1 MLGQRRNMTTEH
13 LESDFERAEYL
24 QNMLIAQATS
34 GTADNM
40 DYGEL
45 RLHFLEKPDTKDL
58 VPRFVRTNRDLSQ
71 FWQFIKYKFAHYH
84 ERRQFIW
91 HEFTPLLEFLEKG
104 GAVPCAKELSGVL
117 AHFNAENVHA
127 AWAKANER
135 KGSDPEGA
143 VTAARMLLETV
154 FKHLLDELGAEYGSQ
169 PDLPELYSLVAK
181 KMKLSP
187 SQHTEKAFKQI
198 LGGCSSVIEGLGSLR
213 NKLGDAHGQ
222 GKLCVRPSPRHAG
235 LAVNIAGAM
244 AMFLVETWEARKTDL
259 TTV

>member
-71 FWQFIKYKFAHYH
+71 FWQFIKSKFTHYH

-104 GAVPCAKELSGVL
+104 GAVPCAKEMSEVL

-143 VTAARMLLETV
+143 VTAARTLLETV
-154 FKHLLDELGAEYGSQ
+154 CKHLLDELGAEYGSH

-198 LGGCSSVIEGLGSLR
+198 LWRLFIR
-213 NKLGDAHGQ
+213 NRRTWFIAQ
-222 GKLCVRPSPRHAG
+222 QTRRCTRPGHAG
-235 LAVNIAGAM
+235 LAVNLAGAM
-244 AMFLVETWEARKTDL
+244 AMFLVETWEARKIDL

>member
-1 MLGQRRNMTTEH
+1 MTTEH

-24 QNMLIAQATS
+24 QNMLIAQATD
-34 GTADNM
+34 GTADDT
-40 DYGEL
+40 DYGYL

-91 HEFTPLLEFLEKG
+91 NEFTPLLEFFEKG
-104 GAVPCAKELSGVL
+104 GAVPCAKEMSEVL
-117 AHFNAENVHA
+117 AQFNAENVHA
-127 AWAKANER
+127 AWVKANDR

-143 VTAARMLLETV
+143 ITAARTLLETV
-154 FKHLLDELGAEYGSQ
+154 CKHLLEEFGVEYGSH
-169 PDLPELYSLVAK
+169 PDLPELYSVVAK
-181 KMKLSP
+181 NMTLSP

-198 LGGCSSVIEGLGSLR
+198 LGGCSSVVEGLGSLR

-222 GKLCVRPSPRHAG
+222 GTVRIRPSPRHAG
-235 LAVNIAGAM
+235 LAVNFAGAM
-244 AMFLVETWEARKTDL
+244 AMFLVETWAARKTEP
-259 TTV
+259 TKV